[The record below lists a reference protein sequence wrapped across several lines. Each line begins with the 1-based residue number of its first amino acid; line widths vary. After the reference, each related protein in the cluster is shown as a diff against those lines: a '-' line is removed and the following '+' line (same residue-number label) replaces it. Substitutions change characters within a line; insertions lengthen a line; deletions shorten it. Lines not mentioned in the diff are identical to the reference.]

1 MVPSPER
8 LLHLRAQTSPRL
20 MLLVRA
26 NSMAM
31 PSGRGPPL
39 PDASCGCSRHDRGHL
54 SVSSRVWTAFGSRRG
69 SWDGAIAAATARAGY
84 FAPFSNEAVGPL
96 GALAAC
102 HDRDA
107 VERRLGDARGLP
119 GLSTPRVSAEGT
131 LAGKLLVVL
140 VALVPAA
147 WLRRRTRG
155 SGLDGDH
162 VPGGLLDGAGRPGA
176 TRGRATAPACARSP
190 GGGATSSTGWAT
202 GCRPRHNSPGI

>member
-54 SVSSRVWTAFGSRRG
+54 SASSRAWTACGSCRG
-69 SWDGAIAAATARAGY
+69 SWDGAIAAATAHVGRL
-84 FAPFSNEAVGPL
+84 APFSNEAVGPL
-96 GALAAC
+96 EVLAAC

-119 GLSTPRVSAEGT
+119 NVINLSWWHSHRQDA
-131 LAGKLLVVL
+131 
-140 VALVPAA
+140 
-147 WLRRRTRG
+147 
-155 SGLDGDH
+155 
-162 VPGGLLDGAGRPGA
+162 
-176 TRGRATAPACARSP
+176 
-190 GGGATSSTGWAT
+190 
-202 GCRPRHNSPGI
+202 